1 MKLNINNYLKQ
12 FAGLSPRERF
22 LSVLATVL
30 VLFYSVYLFVVA
42 PILADNLVLE
52 QKIKA
57 QQQAYQYLNNIST
70 EVERLR
76 NQQPKMDDNLQGQ
89 SLMAI
94 IDASSLEKD
103 MKSCI
108 KRMIPDEPDTV
119 TLWLENCSFDQFI
132 EWIAVL
138 EAEHSMTVHQIS
150 VEAEQVNKDK
160 ISSKVMLSH

>member
-1 MKLNINNYLKQ
+1 MKLNINNYIKQ

-22 LSVLATVL
+22 LAVLATVV

-70 EVERLR
+70 EVGRLR

-94 IDASSLEKD
+94 IDASSSEKD

-108 KRMIPDEPDTV
+108 KRMIPDEADTV
-119 TLWLENCSFDQFI
+119 TLWLENCSFDRFI

-138 EAEHSMTVHQIS
+138 EAEHGIAVNQIS
-150 VEAEQVNKDK
+150 VETEQVNKDK
-160 ISSKVMLSH
+160 VSSKVILSH

>member
-22 LSVLATVL
+22 LSVLAMVV
-30 VLFYSVYLFVVA
+30 VLFYGVYLFVVA
-42 PILADNLVLE
+42 PILADNIVLE

-57 QQQAYQYLNNIST
+57 QQQAYQYLNTIST

-76 NQQPKMDDNLQGQ
+76 SQQPKMDDNLQGQ

-108 KRMIPDEPDTV
+108 KRMIPDEANTV
-119 TLWLENCSFDQFI
+119 TLWLENCSFDRFI

-138 EAEHSMTVHQIS
+138 EAEHGITVNQIS

-160 ISSKVMLSH
+160 VSSKVILSH

>member
-1 MKLNINNYLKQ
+1 M
-12 FAGLSPRERF
+12 SPRERF
-22 LSVLATVL
+22 LAVLATVV

-76 NQQPKMDDNLQGQ
+76 NQQPKMDNDEQGL

-94 IDASSLEKD
+94 IDASSAEKD

-108 KRMIPDEPDTV
+108 KRMIPDEADTV
-119 TLWLENCSFDQFI
+119 TLWLENCSFDRFI

-138 EAEHSMTVHQIS
+138 EAEHGITVNQIS

-160 ISSKVMLSH
+160 VSSKVMLSH

>member
-1 MKLNINNYLKQ
+1 M
-12 FAGLSPRERF
+12 SPRERF

-30 VLFYSVYLFVVA
+30 VLFYGVYLFVVD
-42 PILADNLVLE
+42 PILADNIVLE

-70 EVERLR
+70 EVIRLR
-76 NQQPKMDDNLQGQ
+76 NQQPKMDNDEQRL

-94 IDASSLEKD
+94 IDASSAEKD

-108 KRMIPDEPDTV
+108 KRMIPDETDTV
-119 TLWLENCSFDQFI
+119 TLWLENCSFDRFI
-132 EWIAVL
+132 EWMAVL
-138 EAEHSMTVHQIS
+138 EAEQGISVNQIS

-160 ISSKVMLSH
+160 VSIKVMLSH

>member
-1 MKLNINNYLKQ
+1 M
-12 FAGLSPRERF
+12 SPRERF
-22 LSVLATVL
+22 LSVLATVV
-30 VLFYSVYLFVVA
+30 VLFYSAYLFVVA

-94 IDASSLEKD
+94 IDASSSEKD

-108 KRMIPDEPDTV
+108 KRMIPDEADTV
-119 TLWLENCSFDQFI
+119 SLWLENCSFDRFI
-132 EWIAVL
+132 EWVAVL
-138 EAEHSMTVHQIS
+138 EAEHSITVNQIS

-160 ISSKVMLSH
+160 VSIKVMLSH

>member
-1 MKLNINNYLKQ
+1 LKLNINNYLKQ

-30 VLFYSVYLFVVA
+30 VLFYGLYLFVVD
-42 PILADNLVLE
+42 PILADNIVLE

-76 NQQPKMDDNLQGQ
+76 NQQPKMDNDGQGQ

-94 IDASSLEKD
+94 IDASSAEKD

-108 KRMIPDEPDTV
+108 KRMIPDEVDTV
-119 TLWLENCSFDQFI
+119 TLWLENCSFDRFI

-138 EAEHSMTVHQIS
+138 EGERGIGVNQIS

-160 ISSKVMLSH
+160 VSIKVMLSH

>member
-1 MKLNINNYLKQ
+1 
-12 FAGLSPRERF
+12 LSPRERF

-30 VLFYSVYLFVVA
+30 VLFYGLYLFVVD
-42 PILADNLVLE
+42 PILADNIVLE

-76 NQQPKMDDNLQGQ
+76 NQQPKMDNDGQGQ

-94 IDASSLEKD
+94 IDASSAEKD

-108 KRMIPDEPDTV
+108 KRMIPDEADTV
-119 TLWLENCSFDQFI
+119 TLWLENCSFDRFI
-132 EWIAVL
+132 EWIAIL
-138 EAEHSMTVHQIS
+138 EAEHSITVNQIS

-160 ISSKVMLSH
+160 VSSKVMLSH

>member
-22 LSVLATVL
+22 LSVLAMVV
-30 VLFYSVYLFVVA
+30 VLFYSVYLFVVD
-42 PILADNLVLE
+42 PILADNIVLE

-70 EVERLR
+70 EVIRLR
-76 NQQPKMDDNLQGQ
+76 NQQPKMDNDEQRL

-94 IDASSLEKD
+94 IDTSSAEKD

-108 KRMIPDEPDTV
+108 KRMIPDETDTV
-119 TLWLENCSFDQFI
+119 TLWLENCSFDRFI

-138 EAEHSMTVHQIS
+138 EAEHGITVNQIS
-150 VEAEQVNKDK
+150 VETEQVNKDK
-160 ISSKVMLSH
+160 VSSKVILSH

>member
-1 MKLNINNYLKQ
+1 M
-12 FAGLSPRERF
+12 SPRERF
-22 LSVLATVL
+22 LSVLATVV
-30 VLFYSVYLFVVA
+30 VLFYSAYLFVVA
-42 PILADNLVLE
+42 PILADNIVLE

-94 IDASSLEKD
+94 IDASSSEKD
-103 MKSCI
+103 MKFCI
-108 KRMIPDEPDTV
+108 KRMIPDEADTV
-119 TLWLENCSFDQFI
+119 SLWLENCSFDRFI
-132 EWIAVL
+132 EWVAVL
-138 EAEHSMTVHQIS
+138 EAEHSITVNQIS

-160 ISSKVMLSH
+160 VSIKVMLSH

>member
-1 MKLNINNYLKQ
+1 LKLNINNYLKQ

-22 LSVLATVL
+22 LSVLAMVV
-30 VLFYSVYLFVVA
+30 VLFYSVYLFVVD
-42 PILADNLVLE
+42 PILAENIVLE
-52 QKIKA
+52 QKIKV
-57 QQQAYQYLNNIST
+57 QQQAYQYLNNINT

-108 KRMIPDEPDTV
+108 KRMIPDEANTV
-119 TLWLENCSFDQFI
+119 TLWLENCSFDRFI
-132 EWIAVL
+132 AAL
-138 EAEHSMTVHQIS
+138 EAEHGITVNQIS

-160 ISSKVMLSH
+160 VSSKVILSH

>member
-1 MKLNINNYLKQ
+1 M
-12 FAGLSPRERF
+12 SPRERF

-70 EVERLR
+70 EVIRLR
-76 NQQPKMDDNLQGQ
+76 NQQPKMDNDEQRL

-94 IDASSLEKD
+94 IDASSAEKD

-108 KRMIPDEPDTV
+108 KRMIPDETDTV
-119 TLWLENCSFDQFI
+119 TLWLENCSFDRFI
-132 EWIAVL
+132 EWMAVL
-138 EAEHSMTVHQIS
+138 EAEHGISVNQIS

-160 ISSKVMLSH
+160 VSIKVMLSH

>member
-1 MKLNINNYLKQ
+1 M
-12 FAGLSPRERF
+12 SPRERF

-94 IDASSLEKD
+94 IDASSSEKD

-108 KRMIPDEPDTV
+108 KRMIPDEADTV
-119 TLWLENCSFDQFI
+119 SLWLENCSFDRFI
-132 EWIAVL
+132 EWVAVL
-138 EAEHSMTVHQIS
+138 EAEHSITVNQIS

-160 ISSKVMLSH
+160 VSIKVMLSH

>member
-1 MKLNINNYLKQ
+1 M
-12 FAGLSPRERF
+12 SPRERF
-22 LSVLATVL
+22 LSVLATVV
-30 VLFYSVYLFVVA
+30 VLFYSAYLFVVA
-42 PILADNLVLE
+42 PILADNIVLE

-94 IDASSLEKD
+94 IDASSSEKD

-108 KRMIPDEPDTV
+108 KRMIPDEADTV
-119 TLWLENCSFDQFI
+119 SLWLENCSFDRFI
-132 EWIAVL
+132 EWVAVL
-138 EAEHSMTVHQIS
+138 EAEHSITVNQIS

-160 ISSKVMLSH
+160 VSIKVMLSH

>member
-1 MKLNINNYLKQ
+1 
-12 FAGLSPRERF
+12 
-22 LSVLATVL
+22 
-30 VLFYSVYLFVVA
+30 
-42 PILADNLVLE
+42 LADNIVLE

-76 NQQPKMDDNLQGQ
+76 NQQPKMDNDEQGL

-94 IDASSLEKD
+94 IDASSAEKD

-108 KRMIPDEPDTV
+108 KRMIPDEVDTV
-119 TLWLENCSFDQFI
+119 TLWLENCSFDRFI
-132 EWIAVL
+132 EWIAIL
-138 EAEHSMTVHQIS
+138 EAEHSITVNQIS

-160 ISSKVMLSH
+160 VSSKVMLSH

>member
-1 MKLNINNYLKQ
+1 M
-12 FAGLSPRERF
+12 SPRERF
-22 LSVLATVL
+22 LAVLATVV

-76 NQQPKMDDNLQGQ
+76 NQQPKMDNDEQGL

-94 IDASSLEKD
+94 IDASSAEKD

-108 KRMIPDEPDTV
+108 KRMIPDEADTV
-119 TLWLENCSFDQFI
+119 TLWLENCSFDRFI

-138 EAEHSMTVHQIS
+138 EDERGIGVNQIS
-150 VEAEQVNKDK
+150 VEVEQVNKDK
-160 ISSKVMLSH
+160 VSSKVMLSH

>member
-1 MKLNINNYLKQ
+1 M
-12 FAGLSPRERF
+12 SPRERF
-22 LSVLATVL
+22 LSVLAMVV
-30 VLFYSVYLFVVA
+30 VLFYSVYLFVVD
-42 PILADNLVLE
+42 PILADNIVLE

-76 NQQPKMDDNLQGQ
+76 NQQPKMDNDEQRL

-94 IDASSLEKD
+94 IDASSAEKD

-108 KRMIPDEPDTV
+108 KRMIPDETDTV
-119 TLWLENCSFDQFI
+119 TLWLENCSFDRFI
-132 EWIAVL
+132 EWMAVL
-138 EAEHSMTVHQIS
+138 EAEHGISVNQIS

-160 ISSKVMLSH
+160 VSIKVMLSH

>member
-1 MKLNINNYLKQ
+1 MKLNINNHLKQ

-22 LSVLATVL
+22 LSVLATVV
-30 VLFYSVYLFVVA
+30 VLFYSAYLFVVA
-42 PILADNLVLE
+42 PILADNIVLE

-94 IDASSLEKD
+94 IDASSSEKD
-103 MKSCI
+103 MKFCI
-108 KRMIPDEPDTV
+108 KRMIPDEADTV
-119 TLWLENCSFDQFI
+119 SLWLENCSFDRFI
-132 EWIAVL
+132 EWVAVL
-138 EAEHSMTVHQIS
+138 EAEHSITVNQIS

-160 ISSKVMLSH
+160 VSIKVMLSH

>member
-1 MKLNINNYLKQ
+1 M
-12 FAGLSPRERF
+12 SPRERF
-22 LSVLATVL
+22 LSVLATVV
-30 VLFYSVYLFVVA
+30 VLFYSVYIFVID
-42 PILADNLVLE
+42 PILADNIVLE

-76 NQQPKMDDNLQGQ
+76 NQQPKMDNDEQGQ

-94 IDASSLEKD
+94 IDASSAEKD

-108 KRMIPDEPDTV
+108 KRMIPDETDTV
-119 TLWLENCSFDQFI
+119 TLWLENCSFDRFI
-132 EWIAVL
+132 EWMAVL
-138 EAEHSMTVHQIS
+138 EAEQGISVNQIS

-160 ISSKVMLSH
+160 VSIKVMLSH

>member
-1 MKLNINNYLKQ
+1 M
-12 FAGLSPRERF
+12 SPRERF

-30 VLFYSVYLFVVA
+30 VLFYGLYLFVVD
-42 PILADNLVLE
+42 PILADNIVLE

-94 IDASSLEKD
+94 IDASSAEKD

-108 KRMIPDEPDTV
+108 KRMIPDDVDTV
-119 TLWLENCSFDQFI
+119 TLWLENCSFDRFI

-138 EAEHSMTVHQIS
+138 EAEHGIGVNQIS
-150 VEAEQVNKDK
+150 VEVEQVNKDK
-160 ISSKVMLSH
+160 VSSKVILSH

>member
-1 MKLNINNYLKQ
+1 M
-12 FAGLSPRERF
+12 SPRERF
-22 LSVLATVL
+22 LSVLATVV
-30 VLFYSVYLFVVA
+30 VLFYSVYLFIVA
-42 PILADNLVLE
+42 PILAENIVLE

-70 EVERLR
+70 EVIRLR

-94 IDASSLEKD
+94 IDASSAEKD

-108 KRMIPDEPDTV
+108 KRMIPDETDTV
-119 TLWLENCSFDQFI
+119 TLWLENCSFDRFI
-132 EWIAVL
+132 EWMAVL
-138 EAEHSMTVHQIS
+138 EAEQGITVNQIS

-160 ISSKVMLSH
+160 VSSKVILSH

>member
-1 MKLNINNYLKQ
+1 M
-12 FAGLSPRERF
+12 SPRERF
-22 LSVLATVL
+22 LAVLATVV
-30 VLFYSVYLFVVA
+30 VLFYSAYLFVVA

-70 EVERLR
+70 EVIRLR

-108 KRMIPDEPDTV
+108 KRMIPDEANTV
-119 TLWLENCSFDQFI
+119 TLWLENCSFDRFI

-138 EAEHSMTVHQIS
+138 EAEHGITVNQIS

-160 ISSKVMLSH
+160 VSSKVILSH

>member
-1 MKLNINNYLKQ
+1 
-12 FAGLSPRERF
+12 
-22 LSVLATVL
+22 
-30 VLFYSVYLFVVA
+30 
-42 PILADNLVLE
+42 LADNIVLE

-76 NQQPKMDDNLQGQ
+76 NQQPKMDNDGQGQ

-94 IDASSLEKD
+94 IDASSAEKD

-108 KRMIPDEPDTV
+108 KRMIPDEADTV
-119 TLWLENCSFDQFI
+119 TLWLENCSFDRFI
-132 EWIAVL
+132 EWIAIL
-138 EAEHSMTVHQIS
+138 EAEHSITVNQIS

-160 ISSKVMLSH
+160 VSSKVMLSH

>member
-1 MKLNINNYLKQ
+1 M
-12 FAGLSPRERF
+12 SPRERF
-22 LSVLATVL
+22 LAVLATVV

-70 EVERLR
+70 EVGRLR

-94 IDASSLEKD
+94 IDASSSEKD

-108 KRMIPDEPDTV
+108 KRMIPDEADTV
-119 TLWLENCSFDQFI
+119 TLWLENCSFDRFI

-138 EAEHSMTVHQIS
+138 EAEHGITVNQIS
-150 VEAEQVNKDK
+150 VETEQVNKDK
-160 ISSKVMLSH
+160 VSSKVILSH

>member
-1 MKLNINNYLKQ
+1 MKLNINNYIKQ

-22 LSVLATVL
+22 LSVLATVV
-30 VLFYSVYLFVVA
+30 VLFYSVYLFVVD

-52 QKIKA
+52 QKIKV

-94 IDASSLEKD
+94 IDASSSEKD

-108 KRMIPDEPDTV
+108 KRMIPDEADTV
-119 TLWLENCSFDQFI
+119 SLWLENCSFDRFI

-138 EAEHSMTVHQIS
+138 EAEHSITVNQIS

-160 ISSKVMLSH
+160 VSIKVMLSH